1 MARTKTNTTPEQSTV
16 DVDPAAAEAGT
27 NALTVLGAR
36 VSELGELLGDD
47 QPYERGRVV
56 SETQF
61 FMSQSAEAF
70 LQAGKRLL
78 LIREFEPHGEFTNII
93 QQRLGIELRTAQRMM
108 SAAAKYL
115 SPSLAANATTLSL
128 LGKSKM
134 LDLMSESD
142 DDLVELAEG
151 GTVAGLK
158 LDDMQAMSS
167 RELRAALVEARKAAA
182 TKDRLIA
189 KKDQTIN
196 EQAEQLERR
205 NAVGDEATALQLEE
219 LRVDTLAAEQ
229 AIARLVATAGAILD
243 ERADSGTGL
252 AARQAIDW
260 VAARFTEE
268 AATRSIAIEPLD
280 GQGMPAFL
288 GDVADVAN
296 GKARN

>member
-1 MARTKTNTTPEQSTV
+1 MARTKTNTIPEQSTV

-27 NALTVLGAR
+27 NALTVLGTRSAE
-36 VSELGELLGDD
+36 VAAAFDNDL
-47 QPYERGRVV
+47 PYERNRVV
-56 SETQF
+56 SEARF
-61 FMSQSAEAF
+61 FMSQSAEAM
-70 LQAGKRLL
+70 LEAGKRLIVL
-78 LIREFEPHGEFTNII
+78 KENEPHGEFMHIVTNH
-93 QQRLGIELRTAQRMM
+93 LGMADRTARQIMQ
-108 SAAAKYL
+108 AALKFTAPVLESNRQTY
-115 SPSLAANATTLSL
+115 AV
-128 LGKSKM
+128 LGKSK
-134 LDLMSESD
+134 LFDLMSESD
-142 DDLVELAEG
+142 DDLLELAQG
-151 GTVAGLK
+151 GTVAGLA
-158 LDDMQAMSS
+158 LDDMQAMSA

-219 LRVDTLAAEQ
+219 LRIDTLAAEQ

-280 GQGMPAFL
+280 GPGMPAFL